1 MNKNKL
7 ILFFTLFLF
16 ASSVKAE
23 FEEGK
28 KLFEQKCSSCHKEYI
43 SFDTL
48 KINFFEKKNKLLNL
62 TIPTENMLA
71 WAIVDSG
78 NKIGDPED
86 PEMRV
91 DEIALY
97 LKEYLEKPDLS
108 NSVCDASAL
117 KYYEKKKPM
126 LISEDEAE
134 LLAYY
139 FMGYKADRLK
149 NIPENKKEL
158 ASKIDEKKV
167 LEQTSDEGKQIIL
180 YTTSETC
187 YYCKK
192 MDKEVFALEEV
203 QKIMNKDYIFLKI
216 DVDYVKIPF
225 GMKKHFKGMTPTFF
239 VLSSAG
245 ELLSTYPGSWNKSD
259 FLKILKENL

>member
-1 MNKNKL
+1 MIRNKL
-7 ILFFTLFLF
+7 IIFTTLFLLTV
-16 ASSVKAE
+16 SLKAD
-23 FEEGK
+23 FNEGK
-28 KLFEQKCSSCHKEYI
+28 KLFEEKCSSCHKEYI

-71 WAIVDSG
+71 WAIMDSG

-86 PEMRV
+86 PDMRV
-91 DEIALY
+91 DEIAMY
-97 LKEYLEKPDLS
+97 LKEYLENPDLT
-108 NSVCDASAL
+108 NSICDASAI
-117 KYYEKKKPM
+117 KYYDKKKPM
-126 LISEDEAE
+126 TILEDEAE
-134 LLAYY
+134 SLAYY
-139 FMGYKADRLK
+139 FMGYKEDRLK
-149 NIPENKKEL
+149 NMPENKKVL
-158 ASKIDEKKV
+158 ANTVNEKKV
-167 LEQTSDEGKQIIL
+167 LEKASSEGKHIII

-192 MDKEVFALEEV
+192 MDKEVLALDEV
-203 QKIMNKDYIFLKI
+203 QTIMNKDYIFLKI

-245 ELLSTYPGSWNKSD
+245 QLLSTYPGSWNKSD